1 MAYNQRLFGGWTNE
15 GMSGQV
21 DWTISV
27 GRMGGWLVGGRGV
40 DGWMSG
46 CLAGCHL
53 DHWKMTHLI
62 CHRTFCAS
70 LLSQL
75 LHPFRLGGFSKANI
89 LCPESLLG
97 LVLSIL
103 PHILYVLTSFNHCNS
118 VECFH
123 ALSFIDEETGA

>member
-1 MAYNQRLFGGWTNE
+1 
-15 GMSGQV
+15 
-21 DWTISV
+21 
-27 GRMGGWLVGGRGV
+27 
-40 DGWMSG
+40 MSG
-46 CLAGCHL
+46 CLAGCYL
-53 DHWKMTHLI
+53 GHWKMTQLI

-75 LHPFRLGGFSKANI
+75 LHPSHLGGYSKANL

-103 PHILYVLTSFNHCNS
+103 PHILHVLTSFNHCNS

-123 ALSFIDEETGA
+123 ALSFIDEETGAQRG